1 MAKRLITAAI
11 AIPIGVFIVI
21 LDNPHVLAVVT
32 ALLSV
37 IAVFELLSAAK
48 YTTHRT
54 ITSISLLYSVILPLM
69 FCYEAVREYAIPV
82 SFAFLT
88 LMCFAAL
95 VRHNS
100 IRFEQIGLISLVSIC
115 IPLAFST
122 LAFFRFRFIEHG
134 TFFIVFSLVVAWIA
148 DGGAYFAGTF
158 FGKHKLCPE
167 ISPKKTWEGF
177 FGGLVSAVVFA
188 ILLGFGYE
196 LWDKIFTGEQ
206 HFTVNVLVLGIIA
219 VVCTFLGVL
228 GDLVA
233 SLLKRQCGVK
243 DFGNILPGHGGI
255 MDRFDSVL
263 FVAPF
268 VYIAIQYVFPI
279 TMLEDLLLAALLF
292 RIKAA

>member
-21 LDNPHVLAVVT
+21 LDNPHILAVVT

-48 YTTHRT
+48 YTAHRT
-54 ITSISLLYSVILPLM
+54 ISFISLVYSTLLPIM
-69 FCYEAVREYAIPV
+69 FCYESVRKFAIPV

-95 VRHNS
+95 VRHKT

-122 LAFFRFRFIEHG
+122 LAFFRFRFVEHG
-134 TFFIVFSLVVAWIA
+134 TFFIVYSLVVAWIA

-279 TMLEDLLLAALLF
+279 TML
-292 RIKAA
+292 

>member
-1 MAKRLITAAI
+1 M
-11 AIPIGVFIVI
+11 
-21 LDNPHVLAVVT
+21 
-32 ALLSV
+32 
-37 IAVFELLSAAK
+37 
-48 YTTHRT
+48 
-54 ITSISLLYSVILPLM
+54 
-69 FCYEAVREYAIPV
+69 
-82 SFAFLT
+82 
-88 LMCFAAL
+88 
-95 VRHNS
+95 
-100 IRFEQIGLISLVSIC
+100 
-115 IPLAFST
+115 
-122 LAFFRFRFIEHG
+122 
-134 TFFIVFSLVVAWIA
+134 AWIA

-177 FGGLVSAVVFA
+177 FGGLVSAIVFA

-279 TMLEDLLLAALLF
+279 TML
-292 RIKAA
+292 